1 MKRLGMIVMAGLLVL
16 GLAQCKKEQT
26 NNTQSEGNVVRITL
40 NVDGSGSRVNVDP
53 TGIRKSTKSLFENG
67 DQILVGTMARKYVG
81 TLDKNGYD
89 F

>member
-40 NVDGSGSRVNVDP
+40 NVDGNGSRVNVDP
-53 TGIRKSTKSLFENG
+53 DAMEQVTFANG
-67 DQILVGTMARKYVG
+67 DQIVVKR
-81 TLDKNGYD
+81 
-89 F
+89 